1 MQFNRRKFNKFILS
15 TSILTLIPQ
24 KIFSAPYNRPINWA
38 GTSFLVPFSR
48 INIVMPIIKGAFE
61 VPSKII
67 NGATFFN
74 ASLYNS
80 LEKNRL

>member
-24 KIFSAPYNRPINWA
+24 KISSAPYNRPINWA

-48 INIVMPIIKGAFE
+48 IRVVMPITKGAFD

-67 NGATFFN
+67 NGATFLMQAFIPV
-74 ASLYNS
+74 
-80 LEKNRL
+80 